1 MKFQIGQKVSFLNE
15 AGGGVIT
22 KIINNQIVHVAIE
35 DGFEIPVMANE
46 LVGIDPMFSIQK
58 EEEKVYTYQNAQ
70 PVKTPEPVEE
80 EEDDGEVP
88 RKSYINLD
96 ARKEIEIGYHLA
108 FVAEGNDINAEYFYV
123 MLINNSENDIIF
135 KYGLKKDGNYIDIE
149 YDRMESNTSIILE
162 VISRSQFEEWSD
174 ISIHLFPF
182 NEGKPN
188 KQLPFVAEAYFHPLK
203 VFKGQ
208 NFKYYEIIEETAYI
222 ISLKSGSSKKNDD
235 FKELKDKLETKG
247 PKIVGHINDLVNKEK
262 FPEKHLV
269 SKEIAEVDLH
279 IDELVEDM
287 DGMTNV
293 QMLSLQLNYFKKM
306 LDSAIANH
314 LKRIIFIHGV
324 GNGKLKNSIAEI
336 LATDYPFIEVFD
348 ASMAKYGVGA
358 TEIRIGINKIE
369 SI

>member
-1 MKFQIGQKVSFLNE
+1 MNFQVGQKVSFLNE
-15 AGGGVIT
+15 ARSGKIT
-22 KIINNQIVHVAIE
+22 KIINSQIVHVAIE
-35 DGFEIPVMANE
+35 DGFDIPVMVSE
-46 LVGIDPMFSIQK
+46 LVSIDPLFTIEK
-58 EEEKVYTYQNAQ
+58 DEDKVYIYQNAQ
-70 PVKTPEPVEE
+70 PVKVVKTVVEE
-80 EEDDGEVP
+80 IEEDEEVP

-96 ARKEIEIGYHLA
+96 ARKEIELGYHLA
-108 FVAEGNDINAEYFYV
+108 FVAEENDINSEYFYV
-123 MLINNSENDIIF
+123 MFINNTDNDVIF
-135 KYGLKKDGNYIDIE
+135 KYGLKKEGNFVDID
-149 YDRMESNTSIILE
+149 YDRAESNTSTILE

-174 ISIHLFPF
+174 ISIQLFAF
-182 NEGKPN
+182 NEGKAN

-222 ISLKSGSSKKNDD
+222 ITLKSGSSKNNDD
-235 FKELKDKLETKG
+235 FKELKEKIETKG
-247 PKIVGHINDLVNKEK
+247 PKIVGHINDLVNKDK

-287 DGMTNV
+287 EGMTNV
-293 QMLSLQLNYFKKM
+293 QMLSLQLNYFRKT
-306 LDSAIANH
+306 LDSAITNH

-336 LATDYPFIEVFD
+336 LTTDYPFLEVFD

-358 TEIRIGINKIE
+358 TEIRIGNRVE
-369 SI
+369 G